1 MRGVIKLMFKEDS
14 RTELKEVVTDKLEEE
29 VIAFLN
35 KNGGNIYIG
44 ISDSGKVIGINANID
59 SLQNIIK
66 DRIKNNISP
75 TTIGLFDIDVE
86 IFDNKEVINIIVA
99 NGNEKPYYLK
109 SKGMTYEGCFIRIG
123 SSVEHMHQN
132 EIDDMLSVK
141 LKPSLKK
148 IVSPKQKLTFSQLK
162 IYYEEMGY
170 PINNN
175 FLEQLNLK
183 TEDGKFNYL
192 AYLLADNN
200 EISIKVATYSTTDS
214 YDLIESEEY
223 GYCCLIK
230 SAKNIINKFNQ
241 VNKTFTKIT
250 YEDRKEVKLFDSI
263 AVKEAITNALVH
275 NAWER
280 EYPPKFEIFSDHISI
295 SSTGGLP
302 RNFTEE
308 DFLNGFS
315 APRYPELMRVFK
327 DLDLVE
333 QLGTGIIRILKAYD
347 KSVYQFYPNFIR
359 VNFNFDYPEREI
371 NKLSMFNDKNMPN
384 IQIKIINL
392 MKQDRNITQDDLAKN
407 IGVSRSTIARQI
419 KLLIEENKI
428 KRSGSKKN
436 GYWEII

>member
-1 MRGVIKLMFKEDS
+1 MRGGMKLIFKEDS
-14 RTELKEVVTDKLEEE
+14 RTELKEIVTDKLEEE

-44 ISDSGKVIGINANID
+44 VNDNGKVTGINADID

-86 IFDNKEVINIIVA
+86 MFDDKEVIHITIA

-132 EIDDMLSVK
+132 EIDNLLSVK
-141 LKPSLKK
+141 LKPSLKR

-183 TEDGKFNYL
+183 TEDGRFNYL

-214 YDLIESEEY
+214 YDLIES
-223 GYCCLIK
+223 
-230 SAKNIINKFNQ
+230 
-241 VNKTFTKIT
+241 
-250 YEDRKEVKLFDSI
+250 
-263 AVKEAITNALVH
+263 
-275 NAWER
+275 
-280 EYPPKFEIFSDHISI
+280 
-295 SSTGGLP
+295 
-302 RNFTEE
+302 
-308 DFLNGFS
+308 
-315 APRYPELMRVFK
+315 
-327 DLDLVE
+327 
-333 QLGTGIIRILKAYD
+333 
-347 KSVYQFYPNFIR
+347 
-359 VNFNFDYPEREI
+359 
-371 NKLSMFNDKNMPN
+371 
-384 IQIKIINL
+384 
-392 MKQDRNITQDDLAKN
+392 
-407 IGVSRSTIARQI
+407 
-419 KLLIEENKI
+419 
-428 KRSGSKKN
+428 
-436 GYWEII
+436 

>member
-1 MRGVIKLMFKEDS
+1 MIFKEDS
-14 RTELKEVVTDKLEEE
+14 RTELKEIVTDKLEEE

-44 ISDSGKVIGINANID
+44 IDDNGIVTGINTDID
-59 SLQNIIK
+59 SLQNMIK

-86 IFDNKEVINIIVA
+86 MFDDKEVIHITVA

-123 SSVEHMHQN
+123 SSIEHMHQN
-132 EIDDMLSVK
+132 EIDNLLSVK

-148 IVSPKQKLTFSQLK
+148 IISPKQNLTFSQLK

-170 PINNN
+170 LINNN

-214 YDLIESEEY
+214 YDLIENEEY

-230 SAKNIINKFNQ
+230 AAKNIINKFNQ
-241 VNKTFTKIT
+241 INITFTKIT
-250 YEDRKEVKLFDSI
+250 YEDRKEVRLFDSI

-302 RNFTEE
+302 KNFTKE

-327 DLDLVE
+327 DLELVE
-333 QLGTGIIRILKAYD
+333 QLGTGIIRILRVYD
-347 KSVYQFYPNFIR
+347 KDVYEFYPNFIR
-359 VNFNFDYPEREI
+359 VNFKFNYLKREM
-371 NKLSMFNDKNMPN
+371 NKLSTFNDNDVSD
-384 IQIKIINL
+384 IQLEIMNL
-392 MKQDRNITQDDLAKN
+392 MKRDRYIIQDEIAKN
-407 IGVSRSTIARQI
+407 IGVSRSTVARQI
-419 KLLIEENKI
+419 KLLLEENKI

>member
-148 IVSPKQKLTFSQLK
+148 
-162 IYYEEMGY
+162 
-170 PINNN
+170 
-175 FLEQLNLK
+175 
-183 TEDGKFNYL
+183 
-192 AYLLADNN
+192 
-200 EISIKVATYSTTDS
+200 
-214 YDLIESEEY
+214 
-223 GYCCLIK
+223 
-230 SAKNIINKFNQ
+230 
-241 VNKTFTKIT
+241 
-250 YEDRKEVKLFDSI
+250 
-263 AVKEAITNALVH
+263 
-275 NAWER
+275 
-280 EYPPKFEIFSDHISI
+280 
-295 SSTGGLP
+295 
-302 RNFTEE
+302 
-308 DFLNGFS
+308 
-315 APRYPELMRVFK
+315 
-327 DLDLVE
+327 
-333 QLGTGIIRILKAYD
+333 
-347 KSVYQFYPNFIR
+347 
-359 VNFNFDYPEREI
+359 
-371 NKLSMFNDKNMPN
+371 
-384 IQIKIINL
+384 
-392 MKQDRNITQDDLAKN
+392 
-407 IGVSRSTIARQI
+407 
-419 KLLIEENKI
+419 
-428 KRSGSKKN
+428 
-436 GYWEII
+436 